1 MHATHPSTNQA
12 RRQHRVTTLV
22 ETNVLPLSQA
32 NGMRSQANGMR
43 SQANG
48 LSNKY
53 FVHVS
58 AEM

>member
-32 NGMRSQANGMR
+32 NGMRSQANG
-43 SQANG
+43 